1 VNITVVCFGALRDY
15 LPPGATGNRAE
26 VELPDGADV
35 EALVLTLQIPYRR
48 VYALLVNGEQGE
60 GSTRLSEG
68 DEVTLMPPF
77 SGGASRPRSL

>member
-1 VNITVVCFGALRDY
+1 MTVTVVLFGLLRDH
-15 LPPGATGNRAE
+15 LPPGTEGNK
-26 VELPDGADV
+26 VSVDLPAKADI

-48 VYALLVNGEQGE
+48 VYAVLVNGEQGE
-60 GSTRLSEG
+60 GTTELSEG